1 MLDRNSLKILLAIG
15 VVIAVLSSSRKCNRQ
30 PQQQFPMYD
39 YFEAA
44 PFNYTAVPATATA
57 AAAAETP
64 TPNPIAIPQSRADFG
79 VASNLMSTPAVDT
92 GNFSEFA
99 PPGVSTQSFLD
110 SSKFFINT
118 IGNSRRNSS
127 HDIRKNI
134 PIPKAVVSPWMNSDI
149 DQDLMRKPLE

>member
-15 VVIAVLSSSRKCNRQ
+15 VVIAVLSTSRGCRRQ
-30 PQQQFPMYD
+30 QQQFPMYD

-44 PFNYTAVPATATA
+44 PVNYAAAATA
-57 AAAAETP
+57 APVADTM
-64 TPNPIAIPQSRADFG
+64 TTSPNPIAIPQSQADFG
-79 VASNLMSTPAVDT
+79 VASNLISSPTVDT
-92 GNFSEFA
+92 GSFGEFA
-99 PPGVSTQSFLD
+99 PPGVGTQSFLD

-134 PIPKAVVSPWMNSDI
+134 PIPKAVVSPWLNSDI
-149 DQDLMRKPLE
+149 DQDLLRKPLE